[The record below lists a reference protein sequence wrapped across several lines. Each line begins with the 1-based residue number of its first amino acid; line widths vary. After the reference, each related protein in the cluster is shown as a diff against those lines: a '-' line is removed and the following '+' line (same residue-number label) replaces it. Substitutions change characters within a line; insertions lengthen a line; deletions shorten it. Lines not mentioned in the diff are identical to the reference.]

1 MGVFSPED
9 HRSLAIAAGGRIQA
23 REVLDLRTIPWGY
36 YLKRNG
42 LIGVLQADHLFRD
55 YYKKAKGHEFLCLKS
70 EYPLETV
77 EACVYLR
84 ELALLEPTVDIK
96 PIVPHKRNKRKIK
109 KGGK

>member
-1 MGVFSPED
+1 MTILKEQD
-9 HRSLAIAAGGRIQA
+9 HVTLALSAGNRIKA
-23 REVLDLRTIPWGY
+23 REVDDLRTIPWGY

-42 LIGVLQADHLFRD
+42 GIGLLQADHLFRV
-55 YYKKAKGHEFLCLKS
+55 YYKTAKGHEFLCLKS

-84 ELALLEPTVDIK
+84 MSESEVEIE
-96 PIVPHKRNKRKIK
+96 PIVRKRKKRKLK